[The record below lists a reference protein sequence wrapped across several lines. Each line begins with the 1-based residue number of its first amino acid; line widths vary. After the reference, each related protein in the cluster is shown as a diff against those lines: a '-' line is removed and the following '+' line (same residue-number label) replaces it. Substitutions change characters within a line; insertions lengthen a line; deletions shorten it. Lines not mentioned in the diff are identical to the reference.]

1 MFVDKEAT
9 LPRSHKVSTGS
20 GKIGAVGKVG
30 IIQALHQKNG
40 KGRKKFSKS
49 SDRKT
54 RAHTLTYLERDAA
67 SKDRKRDVE

>member
-9 LPRSHKVSTGS
+9 LPRNHRVSTGS

-30 IIQALHQKNG
+30 IIQALHQKDG

-49 SDRKT
+49 SERKT
-54 RAHTLTYLERDAA
+54 RTLMLIYLERDAA
-67 SKDRKRDVE
+67 SEDRKRDVE